1 LGWPPVFDPLGRPAA
16 GLDFSVDRGKPH
28 RLGFAVVSI
37 SAGVGFTPAFAFRFA
52 SARTNES
59 QLLEVCAR

>member
-52 SARTNES
+52 SAKDK
-59 QLLEVCAR
+59 